1 MGDRL
6 KDLTPARASLNP
18 QSSLFPIPW
27 TAASTSPSHPM
38 SRLRDQPLLPLPS
51 ASAVTGAA
59 SLSTAIQTELPAV
72 RDERDTLERRYVRGV
87 LGRYLWLPGTPVLS
101 SRHDRRLAQTLF
113 ERGVTLICVEAAL
126 LLGAARRA
134 LREPWLAPLPRVRSL
149 SYFVPVLAE
158 ILENPRPADLEY
170 LTCLL
175 RRLRPL
181 AELKAAQLAHERL
194 YGERRQS

>member
-1 MGDRL
+1 MRDRV
-6 KDLTPARASLNP
+6 KAPMPARASLKS
-18 QSSLFPIPW
+18 QDSLFPIPR
-27 TAASTSPSHPM
+27 TAAPTSPSHPM

-59 SLSTAIQTELPAV
+59 SLSTAIQTELSAA
-72 RDERDTLERRYVRGV
+72 RDERDTLQRRYVRGV

-134 LREPWLAPLPRVRSL
+134 LREPHLAPLPRVRSL
-149 SYFVPVLAE
+149 SYFV
-158 ILENPRPADLEY
+158 RP
-170 LTCLL
+170 
-175 RRLRPL
+175 
-181 AELKAAQLAHERL
+181 
-194 YGERRQS
+194 G

>member
-1 MGDRL
+1 MRDRL
-6 KDLTPARASLNP
+6 KAPAPARASLKA
-18 QSSLFPIPW
+18 QRSLLPIPRP
-27 TAASTSPSHPM
+27 AAPTRPSHPM

-51 ASAVTGAA
+51 ASAVTDAA
-59 SLSTAIQTELPAV
+59 SLSTAIQTEPSAA

-113 ERGVTLICVEAAL
+113 ARGVTLIFVEAAL

-134 LREPWLAPLPRVRSL
+134 LREPHLAPLPRVRSL

-158 ILENPRPADLEY
+158 VLDNPRPPDLEY

-194 YGERRQS
+194 YGQR

>member
-1 MGDRL
+1 MRDRL
-6 KDLTPARASLNP
+6 KAPAPARASLTR
-18 QSSLFPIPW
+18 QSSLLPTPW
-27 TAASTSPSHPM
+27 LAAPTRRSDPMSM

-59 SLSTAIQTELPAV
+59 SLSTAIQTEPSAA
-72 RDERDTLERRYVRGV
+72 RDDRDTLERRYVHGV

-113 ERGVTLICVEAAL
+113 ERGVTLIFVEAAL

-134 LREPWLAPLPRVRSL
+134 LREPHLAPLPRVRSL

-158 ILENPRPADLEY
+158 VLDNPRPPDLEY

-194 YGERRQS
+194 YSQR

>member
-1 MGDRL
+1 MRDRL
-6 KDLTPARASLNP
+6 KAATPARASLNP
-18 QSSLFPIPW
+18 PSSLFPIPR
-27 TAASTSPSHPM
+27 TAAPTSPSHPM

-59 SLSTAIQTELPAV
+59 SLSTAIQTELSAA
-72 RDERDTLERRYVRGV
+72 RDERDTLGRRYVRGV
-87 LGRYLWLPGTPVLS
+87 LDRYLWLPGTPVLS

-113 ERGVTLICVEAAL
+113 ERGVTLISVEAAL

-134 LREPWLAPLPRVRSL
+134 LREPHLAPLPRVRSL

-158 ILENPRPADLEY
+158 VLENPRPPDLEY

-194 YGERRQS
+194 YGER

>member
-1 MGDRL
+1 MRDRV
-6 KDLTPARASLNP
+6 KAPMPARASLKS
-18 QSSLFPIPW
+18 QDSLFPIPR
-27 TAASTSPSHPM
+27 TANPTSPSHPI

-59 SLSTAIQTELPAV
+59 SLSTAIQTEPSAA
-72 RDERDTLERRYVRGV
+72 RDEGDTLERRYVRSV

-101 SRHDRRLAQTLF
+101 SRHDRRLAHTLF

-134 LREPWLAPLPRVRSL
+134 LREPHLAPLPRVRSL
-149 SYFVPVLAE
+149 SYFLPVLAE
-158 ILENPRPADLEY
+158 VLENPRPPDLEY

-181 AELKAAQLAHERL
+181 AELKAAQIAHERL
-194 YGERRQS
+194 YGHR

>member
-1 MGDRL
+1 MRDRL
-6 KDLTPARASLNP
+6 KAPAPARASLKA
-18 QSSLFPIPW
+18 QRSLLPTPRL
-27 TAASTSPSHPM
+27 AAPTRPSHPM

-59 SLSTAIQTELPAV
+59 SLSTAIQTEPSAA

-113 ERGVTLICVEAAL
+113 ERGVTLIFVEAAL
-126 LLGAARRA
+126 LLGAAGRA
-134 LREPWLAPLPRVRSL
+134 LREPHLAPLPRVRSL

-158 ILENPRPADLEY
+158 VLDNPRPPDLEY

-194 YGERRQS
+194 YGQR